1 LLKIILTKIKKD
13 LKEVVQV
20 TFSKIST
27 PFQKKYF
34 LIDDELK
41 IGRKKF
47 LLATRCGGS
56 FE

>member
-1 LLKIILTKIKKD
+1 LTKIKKD